1 MREAIRESR
10 VLAGR
15 GVSAGTNKIRT
26 FGLSSSYMGT
36 STAKIGQAPG
46 RVWPAQPTRH
56 ATPQPGRAV
65 RVCVRVCVC
74 VRERESVCVCV
85 RACAC
90 LSALNNRQ

>member
-1 MREAIRESR
+1 MREAMRESR

-15 GVSAGTNKIRT
+15 GVSAGTNQMRT

-65 RVCVRVCVC
+65 RVCVSVSVCE
-74 VRERESVCVCV
+74 RERECVCL
-85 RACAC
+85 C
-90 LSALNNRQ
+90 LCLCL